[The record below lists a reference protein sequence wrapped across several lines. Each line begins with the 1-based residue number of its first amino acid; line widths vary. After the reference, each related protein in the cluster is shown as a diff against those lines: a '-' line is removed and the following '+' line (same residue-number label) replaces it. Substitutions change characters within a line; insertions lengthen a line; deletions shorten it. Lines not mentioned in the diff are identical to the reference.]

1 MNSNKNIS
9 KVGDFVFLS
18 ENNINYITSEI
29 FLKLLKNKVLS
40 PEDQEISQEI
50 IDSLDKD
57 GKLPYDWSPQE
68 SEWMEKNHP
77 SKWLEYILYRFK
89 FRLYPKRH
97 IVPQFPI
104 YLLVEPTSACN
115 LRCPMCFQSDKTFT
129 KKDYMG
135 QMKYDLFARIIDEA
149 VQGGTK
155 ALTMSSRGEPTL
167 NRDFGKMVVY
177 ASNKFLEFKIITN
190 ATKLTEKLCHDILSS
205 SVNILVFSID
215 AHTEKVYEKY
225 RPSISGKG
233 NFIEVRDNVRRFHQ
247 IRKQHYPESK
257 IVTRISGVQVGED
270 QDPKGFSEF
279 WSPVADEVGMKPA
292 YERWDTYNNEKHP
305 DLISPCRFVWERLY
319 VWHDGQTNVC
329 DADYKSLLD
338 TGDITT
344 PDISSIAIDNI
355 SKQSTLNNKGVSS
368 STISEIWHGDKLKQL
383 RKNHIDGNRGL
394 HNPCDRCGIA

>member
-1 MNSNKNIS
+1 MNSNKDIS

-129 KKDYMG
+129 KKAWFY
-135 QMKYDLFARIIDEA
+135 KHLRKDLNYYTIEA
-149 VQGGTK
+149 YTK
-155 ALTMSSRGEPTL
+155 
-167 NRDFGKMVVY
+167 
-177 ASNKFLEFKIITN
+177 
-190 ATKLTEKLCHDILSS
+190 
-205 SVNILVFSID
+205 NIKSLF
-215 AHTEKVYEKY
+215 HLKNNLEKY
-225 RPSISGKG
+225 LNSA
-233 NFIEVRDNVRRFHQ
+233 
-247 IRKQHYPESK
+247 
-257 IVTRISGVQVGED
+257 
-270 QDPKGFSEF
+270 GF
-279 WSPVADEVGMKPA
+279 
-292 YERWDTYNNEKHP
+292 
-305 DLISPCRFVWERLY
+305 
-319 VWHDGQTNVC
+319 
-329 DADYKSLLD
+329 
-338 TGDITT
+338 
-344 PDISSIAIDNI
+344 
-355 SKQSTLNNKGVSS
+355 
-368 STISEIWHGDKLKQL
+368 
-383 RKNHIDGNRGL
+383 
-394 HNPCDRCGIA
+394 